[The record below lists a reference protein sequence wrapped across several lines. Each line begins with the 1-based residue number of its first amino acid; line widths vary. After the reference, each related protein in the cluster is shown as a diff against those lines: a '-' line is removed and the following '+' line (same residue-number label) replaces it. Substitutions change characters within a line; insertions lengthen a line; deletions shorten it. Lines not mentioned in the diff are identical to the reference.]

1 MPKSQ
6 ANGEVVPSVAVKI
19 SWEVSNMA
27 IKGLRDSSSN
37 HFLVMESSLRLA
49 KKLILRYVRIE
60 FSKA

>member
-6 ANGEVVPSVAVKI
+6 ANVKVVPSVAVKI
-19 SWEVSNMA
+19 AWEVSNMA

-49 KKLILRYVRIE
+49 KKPILRYVRIE